1 MIQRYYSEPVSAGT
15 LSSPWT
21 CTSAAAHVRLY
32 TQLRRRN
39 NYWRCCVKRTQSSF
53 RCHYPRTLLLS
64 IKIASQRSPEVTICS
79 YIFSVFTDFVKP
91 VLQAVPH
98 RIVAGYTSDA
108 TSEWLQVGKWNYID
122 YTLKRYRQIQ
132 VVIIVLSLPAS
143 LIIICCVTAYG
154 YRVGEQVFNTY
165 APIFFPS
172 ASVFLKVFHIS
183 SDT

>member
-15 LSSPWT
+15 LSIPWT
-21 CTSAAAHVRLY
+21 CTSAAHIRLY
-32 TQLRRRN
+32 TQLRRRD

-53 RCHYPRTLLLS
+53 RRHYPRTLLLS
-64 IKIASQRSPEVTICS
+64 IKIASQRSPEVTICR
-79 YIFSVFTDFVKP
+79 YVVRIFTDFVKP

-108 TSEWLQVGKWNYID
+108 TSKWLQVGKWNYID

-132 VVIIVLSLPAS
+132 VVIVVLSLPAS
-143 LIIICCVTAYG
+143 LIIIRCVTAYG

-165 APIFFPS
+165 ALILFPPT
-172 ASVFLKVFHIS
+172 SVFLKVFHIN